1 MSLPPVDKVNLLA
14 HLVPRFGS
22 NDPQQESALQAFVA
36 GLEPTFAVVRSKC
49 PTMAASDVQLVGTEL
64 LAAEIL
70 QPGRSTKK
78 EFAMWV
84 AALTEAD
91 LTEMVSK
98 RKSYREQALTDM
110 KAMQEERQAQA
121 DRLEEQRNKM
131 MEQQMKAR
139 EERSMVFNPQTGK
152 MQEIKKN

>member
-1 MSLPPVDKVNLLA
+1 MSLAPVDKVNLLA

-22 NDPQQESALQAFVA
+22 NDPQQESALQAFVG

-49 PTMAASDVQLVGTEL
+49 PTMEESDVQLVGAEL

-70 QPGRSTKK
+70 PGRSTKK

-98 RKSYREQALTDM
+98 RKSYKEQALADM
-110 KAMQEERQAQA
+110 KAMQEERQAQT
-121 DRLEEQRNKM
+121 DRLEEQRKKM
-131 MEQQMKAR
+131 IEQQTKAR

-152 MQEIKKN
+152 MEDIKKD